1 MEYRLV
7 ERKEENKKKKR
18 QKNKIKIKE
27 ARRVGGICVAF
38 LQRGRGGANINVYI
52 FLLPFVCVCV
62 CVCVWNVG
70 NATQTLVMPFR
81 KQVTFFPFNLILSF
95 FFSFSTTPYR
105 SPRGIFFF
113 ELWGSYF
120 LKVKSQSPGCLR
132 CELLK
137 VFLLVVPSI
146 SACCLQSPILY
157 EEYRT
162 ASLRGTVEFTP
173 RCFTVRC
180 VQRV

>member
-18 QKNKIKIKE
+18 QKIKIKIKE

-52 FLLPFVCVCV
+52 FFASFCVCV
-62 CVCVWNVG
+62 CVCIWNVG

-81 KQVTFFPFNLILSF
+81 KQVTFFLFNLILSF
-95 FFSFSTTPYR
+95 FFLFQLHHIVPQ
-105 SPRGIFFF
+105 GGFFFF